1 MSEFVDLYEEI
12 GRDLKNKSEIIS
24 VNYKRL
30 FDDASNMMLDAQQFF
45 DYVADSQMKIRED
58 QEQDYYE
65 YLLNGLFCNLS
76 ENKGFAKINIFD
88 SRKMIMHNHICI
100 SFIQI
105 IVRDKIYVDVHM
117 RSSAYDNAL
126 PGDMKFFGSIAQR
139 FIQFCKKNKGHKDW
153 PEITQESI
161 NKLSK
166 LQVQLNVQF
175 GSLHKIK
182 G

>member
-1 MSEFVDLYEEI
+1 MSEFIDLYEEI
-12 GRDLKNKSEIIS
+12 GRDLENKSEIVS
-24 VNYKRL
+24 VNYKRV
-30 FDDASNMMLDAQQFF
+30 FDNAFVMLLDADQFF
-45 DYVADSQMKIRED
+45 DYVAEPQMKIRED

-76 ENKGFAKINIFD
+76 ENKGFADINIFN

-105 IVRDKIYVDVHM
+105 LVRDKIYVDIHM

-126 PGDMKFFGSIAQR
+126 PGDMKFFGSIASR
-139 FIQFCKKNKGHKDW
+139 FIQFCKKNKDHKDW
-153 PEITQESI
+153 PEINDASI
-161 NKLSK
+161 NKLNNLK
-166 LQVQLNVQF
+166 IQLNVSF

-182 G
+182 V

>member
-1 MSEFVDLYEEI
+1 MSKLVDLYHAI
-12 GRDLKNKSEIIS
+12 GKDLENVNEIIS
-24 VNYKRL
+24 VNYKCI
-30 FDDASNMMLDAQQFF
+30 FSNSQDMVQDGNEFF
-45 DYVADSQMKIRED
+45 DVIADPDMKIRED

-76 ENKGFAKINIFD
+76 ENKGFANIDVFN
-88 SRKMIMHNHICI
+88 SRKMIMHNPICI

-105 IVRDKIYVDVHM
+105 LVRDKIYVDVHM

-126 PGDMKFFGSIAQR
+126 PGDMKFFSVIASR
-139 FIQFCKKNKGHKDW
+139 FIQFCKKNKDHKDW
-153 PEITQESI
+153 PEINDESI
-161 NKLSK
+161 NKLNS
-166 LQVQLNVQF
+166 LGVQLNVSF